1 MNQQQEIL
9 RILKIAGRHG
19 MNKLFA
25 AQYLHVF
32 GLGEIIA
39 RLRRKGYEIKS
50 LIVNQDTE
58 QSHIKYVLR
67 VQNVYDRVMDEECIN
82 AFSK

>member
-1 MNQQQEIL
+1 MNQQQQIL
-9 RILKIAGRHG
+9 RVLKIAGRHG

-32 GLGEIIA
+32 GLGEIIR
-39 RLRRKGYEIKS
+39 RLRRKGYEIKA

-58 QSHIKYVLR
+58 QSHVKYVLSG
-67 VQNVYDRVMDEECIN
+67 V
-82 AFSK
+82 S

>member
-1 MNQQQEIL
+1 MNQQQQIL
-9 RILKIAGRHG
+9 RVLKIAGRHG

-32 GLGEIIA
+32 GLGEIIR
-39 RLRRKGYEIKS
+39 RLRRKGYEIKT

-58 QSHIKYVLR
+58 QSHVKYVLR
-67 VQNVYDRVMDEECIN
+67 
-82 AFSK
+82 